1 MKWLLKK
8 MFASVG
14 LEGPA
19 RKTLHT
25 LRAAGWTPWKPLVPE
40 EAFCTCVRNAVEKL
54 QELERPHEL
63 GDYLEFGVSR
73 GTSMACAYRTL
84 QKSGLHE
91 MRLIGFDSFEGLPP
105 EAAREGWGPGEYRS
119 SLSATRNYLKRH
131 NVDLA
136 RVKLVK
142 GWFRDTLTE
151 RSTPSL
157 A

>member
-91 MRLIGFDSFEGLPP
+91 MRLIGFDFSRDFRRRRRVRVGGQVSTAHPCRQP
-105 EAAREGWGPGEYRS
+105 AITS
-119 SLSATRNYLKRH
+119 SGTM
-131 NVDLA
+131 
-136 RVKLVK
+136 
-142 GWFRDTLTE
+142 
-151 RSTPSL
+151 
-157 A
+157 